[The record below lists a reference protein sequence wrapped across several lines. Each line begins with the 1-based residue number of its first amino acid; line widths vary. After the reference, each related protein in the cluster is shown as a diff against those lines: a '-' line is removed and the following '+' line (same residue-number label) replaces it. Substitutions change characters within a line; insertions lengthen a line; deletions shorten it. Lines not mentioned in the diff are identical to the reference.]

1 MRKAFFSFLTIT
13 YVLLMLSAS
22 FGSLIFETS
31 KKNAQIDWS
40 ECEEVPSD
48 NEETTEDSREF
59 DENIRIDFS
68 FGLQMIKPNSSK
80 KTALCVNL
88 NGFHFPEIDSPP
100 PQV

>member
-1 MRKAFFSFLTIT
+1 
-13 YVLLMLSAS
+13 MLSAS

-31 KKNAQIDWS
+31 KKSAQIDWS

-59 DENIRIDFS
+59 DENIKIDFS
-68 FGLQMIKPNSSK
+68 FGLQMIKSNSSK
-80 KTALCVNL
+80 KATLCLNL
-88 NGFHFPEIDSPP
+88 IGFHFPEIDSPP